1 MDEIPLACHR
11 SIKSNNNNNNNDC
24 NNNNIIIFYEFLK
37 QVALLPQHFA
47 VKVVDCTDIQN
58 FEMNDASTLGVV

>member
-1 MDEIPLACHR
+1 MNEIPLECPR
-11 SIKSNNNNNNNDC
+11 GSNSNNGNTNVDDNNNT
-24 NNNNIIIFYEFLK
+24 IIIIYEFLK

-58 FEMNDASTLGVV
+58 FETNDAGTLG